1 MAHAFSGGDPLVR
14 RSADLDAITIRSTL
28 MLNAALTPAAFDP
41 GDTGTPESA
50 WRHLLA
56 TRPIWE
62 PQTDALVIVSPHPD
76 DEVLAAGG
84 LIHSWSAAGR
94 PVTVV
99 SVTDGEAAFPRWRG
113 LAEVRRRELN
123 CALRKLSLAHV
134 SVIRLGIADGR
145 VARHANRLRNALLGL
160 LGMPITLVVP
170 YERDGH
176 PDHEA
181 VGDVCCAMART
192 HQVDIVRYPI
202 WAWHHMNPAALGTL
216 RWGRFVLSPEAQRA
230 KSHAIQC
237 FESQLRPPFAQPVVP
252 SRVLPYVER
261 PYEAFLL

>member
-1 MAHAFSGGDPLVR
+1 
-14 RSADLDAITIRSTL
+14 
-28 MLNAALTPAAFDP
+28 MLNAALTSVAFDP
-41 GDTGTPESA
+41 ADTGTPEPE
-50 WRHLLA
+50 WRHMLA

-62 PQTDALVIVSPHPD
+62 PQTDALVIVSPHPSN
-76 DEVLAAGG
+76 EVLAAGG

-160 LGMPITLVVP
+160 LGTPITLVVP
-170 YERDGH
+170 FERDGD

-192 HQVDIVRYPI
+192 HEVDLVRFPI
-202 WAWHHMNPAALGTL
+202 WSWNHTNPVALGSQ
-216 RWGRFVLSPEAQRA
+216 RWGKFMLSAEAQRA
-230 KSHAIQC
+230 KSRAIQC

-252 SRVLPYVER
+252 SRILPYFER